1 MGSPSYERQVFL
13 ALQALKNDPKLSV
26 RKAGRIYKVSH
37 TTLTR
42 RQKGIYSQ
50 AETIVKTRKLT
61 DQEEKTIVQ
70 RLLDLDSQGF
80 PVRLN
85 GVEDMANLL
94 LRERD
99 ASPVGQNW
107 SSNFIQR
114 QPKLQTRKTRSYDSQ
129 RALCEDPAKIQEWFR
144 LVDNFIA
151 KFGICVEDIYNFDE
165 TGFLMGQIGT
175 TTVVTSS
182 DRTTRPKLVQPGNRD
197 WVTVVQ
203 GINSQGWTIPPFII
217 FKGKWHLAS
226 WYEKEQLPAT
236 WRIAVSENGWTS
248 YEITLEWLKHFEK
261 FSRTKTVGKFRL
273 LILDGH
279 GSHLSAEFKGFC
291 HTNDIIALCM
301 PAHSSHLLQP
311 LDVSCFGPLKKSY
324 SRQIENMMRSR
335 ISYISKESFIPAFRE
350 AFKATFTSENIQAGF
365 RGAGLV
371 PYDPEVVLSKLD
383 VRLSTPVP
391 ENSRPS
397 TSHSWVSK
405 TPQTA
410 KEVAKQTTLI
420 KNRIVRHQSSSPT
433 PILNSVDQLHK
444 STERIQQELTLI
456 KAELKRVQ
464 AANNEQ
470 SRRRRTKR
478 QLLQEGGALDIQEV
492 QELDDQTAV
501 ETQISKEEGQSRR
514 NKRQGE
520 SHSRHCGVCGGT
532 GHNKRTCQASRA
544 TSCNSDD
551 ILG

>member
-1 MGSPSYERQVFL
+1 
-13 ALQALKNDPKLSV
+13 
-26 RKAGRIYKVSH
+26 
-37 TTLTR
+37 
-42 RQKGIYSQ
+42 
-50 AETIVKTRKLT
+50 
-61 DQEEKTIVQ
+61 
-70 RLLDLDSQGF
+70 
-80 PVRLN
+80 
-85 GVEDMANLL
+85 
-94 LRERD
+94 
-99 ASPVGQNW
+99 
-107 SSNFIQR
+107 
-114 QPKLQTRKTRSYDSQ
+114 
-129 RALCEDPAKIQEWFR
+129 
-144 LVDNFIA
+144 
-151 KFGICVEDIYNFDE
+151 
-165 TGFLMGQIGT
+165 
-175 TTVVTSS
+175 
-182 DRTTRPKLVQPGNRD
+182 
-197 WVTVVQ
+197 
-203 GINSQGWTIPPFII
+203 
-217 FKGKWHLAS
+217 
-226 WYEKEQLPAT
+226 
-236 WRIAVSENGWTS
+236 
-248 YEITLEWLKHFEK
+248 
-261 FSRTKTVGKFRL
+261 
-273 LILDGH
+273 
-279 GSHLSAEFKGFC
+279 
-291 HTNDIIALCM
+291 
-301 PAHSSHLLQP
+301 
-311 LDVSCFGPLKKSY
+311 
-324 SRQIENMMRSR
+324 MMRSR
-335 ISYISKESFIPAFRE
+335 ISHISKESFIPAFRE

-470 SRRRRTKR
+470 SRRRHTKR
-478 QLLQEGGALDIQEV
+478 QLLQEGGTLDIQEV

-520 SHSRHCGVCGGT
+520 SHSRRCGMCGGT